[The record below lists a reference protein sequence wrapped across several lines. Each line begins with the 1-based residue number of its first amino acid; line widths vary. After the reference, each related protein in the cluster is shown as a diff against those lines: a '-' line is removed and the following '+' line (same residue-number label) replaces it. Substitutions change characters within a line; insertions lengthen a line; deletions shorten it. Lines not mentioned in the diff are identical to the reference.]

1 MGLTQR
7 INEDLK
13 AAMKSGNKLRLETLR
28 MLRAQIIEFE
38 KKGLDRPMNEDDE
51 MSILMSATKK
61 RKEAIEHFKNAGRM
75 ELVEQETKEMEI
87 IAEYLPKQLSREE
100 AERIIEEVIRQSG
113 AGSMKDM
120 GKVMPIAIKELKGKI
135 DPKVISEIVK
145 QKLEGVSIV
154 TFDVILIVVL
164 GLFMFAGWRSGFLK
178 KLIALV
184 CLAVLSS
191 LLLNMR
197 LRLGKWSLSPWAFL
211 RRKQTFSFLII
222 VAES

>member
-135 DPKVISEIVK
+135 DSKVISEIVK
-145 QKLEGVSIV
+145 QKLEGVS
-154 TFDVILIVVL
+154 
-164 GLFMFAGWRSGFLK
+164 
-178 KLIALV
+178 
-184 CLAVLSS
+184 
-191 LLLNMR
+191 
-197 LRLGKWSLSPWAFL
+197 
-211 RRKQTFSFLII
+211 
-222 VAES
+222 

>member
-1 MGLTQR
+1 MFMGLTQR

-13 AAMKSGNKLRLETLR
+13 AAMKAGNKLRLETLR

-61 RKEAIEHFKNAGRM
+61 RKEAIEHFKNAGRT

-100 AERIIEEVIRQSG
+100 AERIIEEVIRQSD

-120 GKVMPIAIKELKGKI
+120 GKVMPIAMKELKGKI
-135 DPKVISEIVK
+135 DSKVISEIVK
-145 QKLEGVSIV
+145 QKLEGVS
-154 TFDVILIVVL
+154 
-164 GLFMFAGWRSGFLK
+164 
-178 KLIALV
+178 
-184 CLAVLSS
+184 
-191 LLLNMR
+191 
-197 LRLGKWSLSPWAFL
+197 
-211 RRKQTFSFLII
+211 
-222 VAES
+222 